1 MTKKEMLKLTKDG
14 KMTEEIIN
22 GLKKIELTRL
32 EDVLLDMPES
42 KENNELITLVVNRM
56 TELEDTKRDDDLQQ
70 VASAKGT
77 KEEKKDASKETP
89 IKATVNKKIAPKTKE
104 APKNKGKKETL
115 KTKEKATPQAK
126 EALKAGE
133 APKKG
138 KEVTQVDFSKYSGYE
153 LERIFR
159 SNYSSL
165 NKEDK
170 KVHNAL
176 NKEYESLKRGDKINI
191 TVEGDINNEYG
202 VAPCTIV
209 YRDNV
214 SAIAVDIETY
224 SKYEL
229 NRITWAKREIVKH
242 RVLENGTVETM
253 ILLIDKVN

>member
-42 KENNELITLVVNRM
+42 KENDLLITLVVNRM

-89 IKATVNKKIAPKTKE
+89 IKATVSKKIAPKT
-104 APKNKGKKETL
+104 NKDKKKAKETP

-126 EALKAGE
+126 EALKAAE

-165 NKEDK
+165 NKDDK

-191 TVEGDINNEYG
+191 TVEGDIDNEYG

-253 ILLIDKVN
+253 ILLINKVN

>member
-42 KENNELITLVVNRM
+42 KENNELITLIVNRM

-89 IKATVNKKIAPKTKE
+89 IKSTVIKKIAPKT
-104 APKNKGKKETL
+104 NKDKKKAKETP
-115 KTKEKATPQAK
+115 KIKEKATPQAK
-126 EALKAGE
+126 EALKAEE

>member
-1 MTKKEMLKLTKDG
+1 MLKLTKDG

-42 KENNELITLVVNRM
+42 KENDQLITLVVKRM

-70 VASAKGT
+70 VAST
-77 KEEKKDASKETP
+77 KTVKE
-89 IKATVNKKIAPKTKE
+89 KATTKGKAIKTTKDKKEAPKTKE
-104 APKNKGKKETL
+104 APKNKGKKETP
-115 KTKEKATPQAK
+115 KIKEKATPQAK
-126 EALKAGE
+126 EALKAEE

-202 VAPCTIV
+202 VAPCTVV

>member
-56 TELEDTKRDDDLQQ
+56 TELEDTRRDDDLQQ

-77 KEEKKDASKETP
+77 KEEKKATSKETP
-89 IKATVNKKIAPKTKE
+89 IKSTVNKKIAPKT
-104 APKNKGKKETL
+104 NKDKKKAKETP
-115 KTKEKATPQAK
+115 KIKEKATPQAK
-126 EALKAGE
+126 EALKAEE

>member
-22 GLKKIELTRL
+22 RLKKIELTRL

-42 KENNELITLVVNRM
+42 KENDQLITLVVNRM

-89 IKATVNKKIAPKTKE
+89 IKATVNKKIAPKT
-104 APKNKGKKETL
+104 NKDKKKAKETP

-165 NKEDK
+165 NKDDK

-191 TVEGDINNEYG
+191 TVEGDIDNEYG

>member
-22 GLKKIELTRL
+22 GLKKIELTKL

-42 KENNELITLVVNRM
+42 KENDQLITLVVNRM

-89 IKATVNKKIAPKTKE
+89 IKATVSKKIAPKT
-104 APKNKGKKETL
+104 NKDKKKAKETP

-126 EALKAGE
+126 EALKAEE

-165 NKEDK
+165 NKDDK